1 MLAHYPAPNRPT
13 EAIKAIAH
21 KDGRVG
27 EEGRKKI
34 DSTPGETREQTGKI
48 GEGDGGPKYY
58 ENHVCI
64 FQNTT

>member
-13 EAIKAIAH
+13 EATKAIAH

-27 EEGRKKI
+27 EEGRKNRFYAGWNKGA
-34 DSTPGETREQTGKI
+34 DWKI
-48 GEGDGGPKYY
+48 GEGDGGPKYH

>member
-13 EAIKAIAH
+13 EATKAIAH

-27 EEGRKKI
+27 EDGRGKI

-48 GEGDGGPKYY
+48 GEGDGGPK
-58 ENHVCI
+58 
-64 FQNTT
+64 